1 MSGNIFGSLIDSV
14 KEVFS
19 NPQVLAQGVKDGNIA
34 RTGNT
39 EYFIDGKDSFHN
51 MKDAEAASGRWQKRA
66 QDELIGLATI
76 GIGKTAQGL
85 YKGGQTANTVNKGI
99 YLGGKTQPLLGMSK
113 SLPATVN
120 TGTQLTTKGTTAL
133 AQTANTVNKG
143 NNWAKRLTGT
153 LALGTAVSQSIS
165 EPSQKK
171 ATPVASRQRPKY
183 AVGKYNQKSY
193 NRLLQLQK
201 VYGGDLIRQ
210 KDGSYFLR
218 NKNGSFYGN
227 GRALNAKTGK
237 MQNYDL
243 YGSGRFL
250 NGNPKQSNSSNIV
263 STVLDSNYLYGY
275 RGKPRTRMNNSESFK
290 TAWTNARNSGL
301 GTFTW
306 NGKSYNTMKKGET
319 QQDYNSWLSKQ
330 NKAPQEASPTQ
341 GTPGYSIHVGSEN
354 VTLSTPNGQT
364 TDITNSH
371 NISTLINN
379 GNYKAPNLGNAA
391 TNYLENRPLD
401 SYSELTKHNFDR
413 GDIRQGMRA
422 NGINPYN
429 YSGSD
434 RKQLRTY
441 LNNPTTDNYTQ
452 SVSKVIGDSKIQQN
466 MLNNAVQN
474 QTSQYQLTKPNLG
487 YNTSQNSQLVNLKF
501 KQGGQMYK
509 YAAGAQMVQPQQT
522 DGQQGIEQ
530 QAMSLVQ
537 AAMQGDQQ
545 ANQTIQK
552 IMQAAQQGDQQAA
565 QVAQLLKAIVQQMKG
580 SRKARLGAK
589 LDYIKQSIGECPEG
603 QEVVYFKKGGEICK
617 VCAGKKMQNGG
628 KSDPIKNFKKK
639 KEQDAVKQAYQ
650 KNPYTRGKSAKEIAE
665 MQRRN
670 RQEAGA
676 GKGENDAN
684 VAPWNYKKKR

>member
-1 MSGNIFGSLIDSV
+1 MFDFFDIFKVDPTISDPAV
-14 KEVFS
+14 
-19 NPQVLAQGVKDGNIA
+19 A
-34 RTGNT
+34 
-39 EYFIDGKDSFHN
+39 
-51 MKDAEAASGRWQKRA
+51 AASGITRDSKGTIHQKHTA
-66 QDELIGLATI
+66 ASNQLAHNLAAI
-76 GIGKTAQGL
+76 SATAWGPVADGVL
-85 YKGGQTANTVNKGI
+85 VPSVEYTPIASKMLPKAANSVINM
-99 YLGGKTQPLLGMSK
+99 GGKTQPLQGMSK
-113 SLPATVN
+113 SLPSVKGTIALATKAAN
-120 TGTQLTTKGTTAL
+120 SGSKWTKGIAGTA
-133 AQTANTVNKG
+133 
-143 NNWAKRLTGT
+143 
-153 LALGTAVSQSIS
+153 ALGTAVGQGVS
-165 EPSQKK
+165 EPSRKK
-171 ATPVASRQRPKY
+171 GTVTTVNQNSKQNPKY
-183 AVGKYNQKSY
+183 AIGKYNQRSY
-193 NRLLQLQK
+193 NRLSQLQK

-227 GRALNAKTGK
+227 GRALNARTGK

-243 YGSGRFL
+243 YGTGKFL

-306 NGKSYNTMKKGET
+306 KGKSYNTMKKGET
-319 QQDYNSWLSKQ
+319 QQQYDSWLSKQ
-330 NKAPQEASPTQ
+330 SKPTQQTAPTQ
-341 GTPGYSIHVGSEN
+341 GTPGYGIHVGNGS
-354 VTLSTPNGQT
+354 VALSTPNGQT

-422 NGINPYN
+422 NGLNPYD

-452 SVSKVIGDSKIQQN
+452 SVSKVIGDGKIQQN

-522 DGQQGIEQ
+522 SGQQGIEQ
-530 QAMSLVQ
+530 QAMALVQ

-552 IMQAAQQGDQQAA
+552 IMQAAQQGDQQAV

-617 VCAGKKMQNGG
+617 VCAGKKMQDGG
-628 KSDPIKNFKKK
+628 KSDPIKDFKKK
-639 KEQDAVKQAYQ
+639 KDAVKQSYQ
-650 KNPYTRGKSAKEIAE
+650 RNPYTRGKSAKEIAE

-670 RQEAGA
+670 KQEASA

>member
-1 MSGNIFGSLIDSV
+1 MFDFFDIFKV
-14 KEVFS
+14 
-19 NPQVLAQGVKDGNIA
+19 NPTISDPAVA
-34 RTGNT
+34 
-39 EYFIDGKDSFHN
+39 
-51 MKDAEAASGRWQKRA
+51 AASGITRDSKGTIHQKHTA
-66 QDELIGLATI
+66 ASNQLAHNLAAI
-76 GIGKTAQGL
+76 SATAWGPVADGVL
-85 YKGGQTANTVNKGI
+85 VPSVEYTPIASKMLPKAANSVINM
-99 YLGGKTQPLLGMSK
+99 GGKTQPLLGMSK
-113 SLPATVN
+113 SLPSV
-120 TGTQLTTKGTTAL
+120 KGTTAL
-133 AQTANTVNKG
+133 ATKAANSGSKWTKGIAGTV
-143 NNWAKRLTGT
+143 
-153 LALGTAVSQSIS
+153 ALGTAVGQGVS
-165 EPSQKK
+165 EPSRKK
-171 ATPVASRQRPKY
+171 GTVVTVNQNSKQNPKY
-183 AVGKYNQKSY
+183 AIGKYNQRSY
-193 NRLLQLQK
+193 NRLSQLQK

-218 NKNGSFYGN
+218 NTYGSFYGN

-341 GTPGYSIHVGSEN
+341 GTPGYGIHVGSGN
-354 VTLSTPNGQT
+354 VTLSTPNSST

-371 NISTLINN
+371 NVSTLINN

-452 SVSKVIGDSKIQQN
+452 SVSKVIGDGKIQQN

-501 KQGGQMYK
+501 KKGGQMYK
-509 YAAGAQMVQPQQT
+509 YAAGAQIVQPQQT
-522 DGQQGIEQ
+522 SGQQGIEQ
-530 QAMSLVQ
+530 QAMALVQ

-617 VCAGKKMQNGG
+617 VCAGKKMQDGG

-650 KNPYTRGKSAKEIAE
+650 RNPYTRGKSAKEIAE
-665 MQRRN
+665 MQKRN
-670 RQEAGA
+670 RQEAGV
-676 GKGENDAN
+676 GKGENDAK

>member
-1 MSGNIFGSLIDSV
+1 MFDFFDIFKVDPTISDPAV
-14 KEVFS
+14 
-19 NPQVLAQGVKDGNIA
+19 A
-34 RTGNT
+34 
-39 EYFIDGKDSFHN
+39 
-51 MKDAEAASGRWQKRA
+51 AASGITRDANGTLHQKHTA
-66 QDELIGLATI
+66 VSNKLADNLAAIATTAWGPVLEGTLIPSVEYTPIASKMLPKATN
-76 GIGKTAQGL
+76 TA
-85 YKGGQTANTVNKGI
+85 VNI
-99 YLGGKTQPLLGMSK
+99 GGKTQPLLGMSK
-113 SLPATVN
+113 SLPATR
-120 TGTQLTTKGTTAL
+120 GTTAL

-143 NNWAKRLTGT
+143 NNLAKRLTGT
-153 LALGTAVSQSIS
+153 LALGTAVSQGIS

-183 AVGKYNQKSY
+183 AIGKYNQRSY
-193 NRLLQLQK
+193 NRLSQLQK

-275 RGKPRTRMNNSESFK
+275 RGKPKTRMNNSKSFK

-330 NKAPQEASPTQ
+330 NKASQEASPIQ
-341 GTPGYSIHVGSEN
+341 GTPGYGIHVGN
-354 VTLSTPNGQT
+354 DGVTLSTPNGQT
-364 TDITNSH
+364 TNITNSH
-371 NISTLINN
+371 NVSTLINN
-379 GNYKAPNLGNAA
+379 GNYKAPNLGNAS
-391 TNYLENRPLD
+391 TNQLENTPLNG
-401 SYSELTKHNFDR
+401 YSKLTKHNFNR
-413 GDIRQGMRA
+413 SDIRQGMRA
-422 NGINPYN
+422 NGLNPYD

-441 LNNPTTDNYTQ
+441 LNNPTADNYTQ
-452 SVSKVIGDSKIQQN
+452 SVGKIIEDGKIQQN

-474 QTSQYQLTKPNLG
+474 QTSQYQLTKPNLANLR
-487 YNTSQNSQLVNLKF
+487 YDPSQNSQLVSLKF

-509 YAAGAQMVQPQQT
+509 YATGAQMVQPQQAS
-522 DGQQGIEQ
+522 GQQGIEQ
-530 QAMSLVQ
+530 QAIALVQ

-565 QVAQLLKAIVQQMKG
+565 QVAQLLKNIVQQMQG

-589 LDYIKQSIGECPEG
+589 LNYFKQTSECPEG
-603 QEVVYFKKGGEICK
+603 QEVVYFKKGGELCK
-617 VCAGKKMQNGG
+617 VCAGKKMQDGG
-628 KSDPIKNFKKK
+628 KSDPIKEFKKRRNK
-639 KEQDAVKQAYQ
+639 KELCKCGAKVA
-650 KNPYTRGKSAKEIAE
+650 TRNS
-665 MQRRN
+665 
-670 RQEAGA
+670 
-676 GKGENDAN
+676 
-684 VAPWNYKKKR
+684 KKKR

>member
-1 MSGNIFGSLIDSV
+1 MFDFFDIFKVDPTVSDPAV
-14 KEVFS
+14 
-19 NPQVLAQGVKDGNIA
+19 A
-34 RTGNT
+34 
-39 EYFIDGKDSFHN
+39 
-51 MKDAEAASGRWQKRA
+51 AASGITRDSKGTIHQKHTA
-66 QDELIGLATI
+66 ASNQLAHNLAAI
-76 GIGKTAQGL
+76 SATAWGPVADGVL
-85 YKGGQTANTVNKGI
+85 VPSVEYTPIASKMLPKAANSVINM
-99 YLGGKTQPLLGMSK
+99 GGKTQPLLGMSK
-113 SLPATVN
+113 SLPSV
-120 TGTQLTTKGTTAL
+120 KGTTAL
-133 AQTANTVNKG
+133 ATKAANSGSKWTKRIAGTA
-143 NNWAKRLTGT
+143 
-153 LALGTAVSQSIS
+153 ALGTAVGQGVS
-165 EPSQKK
+165 EPSRKK
-171 ATPVASRQRPKY
+171 GTVITANQNSKQNPKY
-183 AVGKYNQKSY
+183 AIGKYNQRSY
-193 NRLLQLQK
+193 NRLSQLQK

-218 NKNGSFYGN
+218 NTYGSFYGN

-250 NGNPKQSNSSNIV
+250 NGNSKQSNSSNIV

-306 NGKSYNTMKKGET
+306 KGKSYNTMKKGET
-319 QQDYNSWLSKQ
+319 QQQYDSWLSKQ
-330 NKAPQEASPTQ
+330 SKPTQQTAPTQ
-341 GTPGYSIHVGSEN
+341 GTPGYGIHVGNGS
-354 VTLSTPNGQT
+354 VALSTPNGQT

-371 NISTLINN
+371 NVSTLINN

-413 GDIRQGMRA
+413 GDIRQGMRE

-452 SVSKVIGDSKIQQN
+452 SVSKVIGDGKIQQN

-522 DGQQGIEQ
+522 GGQQGIEQ

-565 QVAQLLKAIVQQMKG
+565 QVAQLLKAIVQKMKG

-617 VCAGKKMQNGG
+617 VCAGKKMQDGG

-650 KNPYTRGKSAKEIAE
+650 RNPYTRGKSAKEIAE

-670 RQEAGA
+670 RQEASA
-676 GKGENDAN
+676 GKGENDAK

>member
-1 MSGNIFGSLIDSV
+1 MFDFFDIFKVDPTISDPAV
-14 KEVFS
+14 
-19 NPQVLAQGVKDGNIA
+19 A
-34 RTGNT
+34 
-39 EYFIDGKDSFHN
+39 
-51 MKDAEAASGRWQKRA
+51 AASGITRDSKGTIHQKHTA
-66 QDELIGLATI
+66 ASNQLAHNLAAISTTAWGPVLEGTLIPSVEYAPIASKMLPKA
-76 GIGKTAQGL
+76 
-85 YKGGQTANTVNKGI
+85 ANSVINM
-99 YLGGKTQPLLGMSK
+99 GGKTQPLLGMSK
-113 SLPATVN
+113 SLPSV
-120 TGTQLTTKGTTAL
+120 KGTTAL
-133 AQTANTVNKG
+133 ATKAANSGSKWTKGIAGTA
-143 NNWAKRLTGT
+143 
-153 LALGTAVSQSIS
+153 ALGTAVGQGVS
-165 EPSQKK
+165 EPSRKK
-171 ATPVASRQRPKY
+171 GTVITVNQNSKQNPKY
-183 AVGKYNQKSY
+183 AIGKYNQRSY
-193 NRLLQLQK
+193 NRLSQLQK

-218 NKNGSFYGN
+218 NTYGSFYGN

-250 NGNPKQSNSSNIV
+250 NGNSKQSNSSNIV

-330 NKAPQEASPTQ
+330 NRAPQEASPTQ
-341 GTPGYSIHVGSEN
+341 GTPGYGIHVGSKN
-354 VTLSTPNGQT
+354 VTLSTPNGST

-371 NISTLINN
+371 NVSTLINN
-379 GNYKAPNLGNAA
+379 GNYKAPNLGNAT

-401 SYSELTKHNFDR
+401 SYSELTKNNFDR

-429 YSGSD
+429 YLGSD

-452 SVSKVIGDSKIQQN
+452 SVSKIIGDGKIQQN

-522 DGQQGIEQ
+522 GGQQGIEQ
-530 QAMSLVQ
+530 QAMALVQ

-552 IMQAAQQGDQQAA
+552 IMQKAQQGDQQAA

-617 VCAGKKMQNGG
+617 VCAGKKMQDGG

-650 KNPYTRGKSAKEIAE
+650 RNPYTRGKSAKEIAE

-670 RQEAGA
+670 RQEAGT
-676 GKGENDAN
+676 GKGENDAK
-684 VAPWNYKKKR
+684 VAPWNYKKKK

>member
-1 MSGNIFGSLIDSV
+1 MFDFFDIFKVDPTISDPAV
-14 KEVFS
+14 
-19 NPQVLAQGVKDGNIA
+19 A
-34 RTGNT
+34 
-39 EYFIDGKDSFHN
+39 
-51 MKDAEAASGRWQKRA
+51 AASGITRDSKGTIHQKHTA
-66 QDELIGLATI
+66 ASNKLADNLAAI
-76 GIGKTAQGL
+76 SATAWGPVADGVL
-85 YKGGQTANTVNKGI
+85 VPSVEYTPIASKMLPKAANSVINM
-99 YLGGKTQPLLGMSK
+99 GGKTQPLLGMSK
-113 SLPATVN
+113 SLPSV
-120 TGTQLTTKGTTAL
+120 KGTTAL
-133 AQTANTVNKG
+133 ATKAANSGSKWTKGIAGTA
-143 NNWAKRLTGT
+143 
-153 LALGTAVSQSIS
+153 ALGTAVGQGVS
-165 EPSQKK
+165 EPSRKK
-171 ATPVASRQRPKY
+171 GTVITVNQNSKQNPKY
-183 AVGKYNQKSY
+183 AIGKYNQRSY
-193 NRLLQLQK
+193 NRLSQLQK

-218 NKNGSFYGN
+218 NTYGSFYGN

-250 NGNPKQSNSSNIV
+250 NGNSKQSNSSNIV

-330 NKAPQEASPTQ
+330 NRAPQEASPTQ
-341 GTPGYSIHVGSEN
+341 GTPGYGIHVGNGS
-354 VTLSTPNGQT
+354 VTLSTPNGST

-371 NISTLINN
+371 NVSTLINN
-379 GNYKAPNLGNAA
+379 GNYKAPNLGNAT

-422 NGINPYN
+422 NGINPYD

-452 SVSKVIGDSKIQQN
+452 SVSKIIGDGKIQQN

-522 DGQQGIEQ
+522 GGQQGIEQ
-530 QAMSLVQ
+530 QAMALVQ

-552 IMQAAQQGDQQAA
+552 IMQKAQQGDQQAA

-617 VCAGKKMQNGG
+617 VCAGKKMQDGG

-650 KNPYTRGKSAKEIAE
+650 RNPYTRGKSAKEIAE

-670 RQEAGA
+670 RQEAGT
-676 GKGENDAN
+676 GKGENDAK
-684 VAPWNYKKKR
+684 VAPWNYKKKK

>member
-1 MSGNIFGSLIDSV
+1 MFDFFDIFKVDPTISDPAV
-14 KEVFS
+14 
-19 NPQVLAQGVKDGNIA
+19 A
-34 RTGNT
+34 
-39 EYFIDGKDSFHN
+39 
-51 MKDAEAASGRWQKRA
+51 AASGITRDSKGTIHQKHTA
-66 QDELIGLATI
+66 ASNQLAHNLAAI
-76 GIGKTAQGL
+76 SATAWGPVADGVL
-85 YKGGQTANTVNKGI
+85 VPSVEYTPIASKMLPKAANSVINM
-99 YLGGKTQPLLGMSK
+99 GGKTQPLLGMSK
-113 SLPATVN
+113 SLPSV
-120 TGTQLTTKGTTAL
+120 KGTTAL
-133 AQTANTVNKG
+133 ATKAANSGSKWTKGIAGTA
-143 NNWAKRLTGT
+143 
-153 LALGTAVSQSIS
+153 ALGTAVGQGVS
-165 EPSQKK
+165 EPSRKK
-171 ATPVASRQRPKY
+171 GTVITVNQNSKQNPKY
-183 AVGKYNQKSY
+183 AIGKYNQRSY
-193 NRLLQLQK
+193 NRLSQLQK

-218 NKNGSFYGN
+218 NTYGSFYGN

-250 NGNPKQSNSSNIV
+250 NGNSKQSNSSNIV

-330 NKAPQEASPTQ
+330 NRAPQEASPTQ
-341 GTPGYSIHVGSEN
+341 GTPGYGIHVGNGS
-354 VTLSTPNGQT
+354 VTLSTPNGST

-371 NISTLINN
+371 NVSTLINN

-429 YSGSD
+429 YLGSD

-452 SVSKVIGDSKIQQN
+452 SVSKIIGDGKIQQN

-522 DGQQGIEQ
+522 GGQQGIEQ
-530 QAMSLVQ
+530 QAMALVQ

-552 IMQAAQQGDQQAA
+552 IMQKAQQGDQQAA

-617 VCAGKKMQNGG
+617 VCAGKKMQDGG

-650 KNPYTRGKSAKEIAE
+650 RNPYTRGKSAKEIAE

-670 RQEAGA
+670 RQEAGT
-676 GKGENDAN
+676 GKGENDAK
-684 VAPWNYKKKR
+684 VAPWNYKKKK

>member
-1 MSGNIFGSLIDSV
+1 MFDFFDIFKVDPTISDPAV
-14 KEVFS
+14 
-19 NPQVLAQGVKDGNIA
+19 A
-34 RTGNT
+34 
-39 EYFIDGKDSFHN
+39 
-51 MKDAEAASGRWQKRA
+51 AASGITRDSKGTIHQKHTA
-66 QDELIGLATI
+66 ASNKLADNLAAIATTAWGPVLEGTLIPSVEYAPIASKMLPKA
-76 GIGKTAQGL
+76 
-85 YKGGQTANTVNKGI
+85 ANSVINM
-99 YLGGKTQPLLGMSK
+99 GGKTQPLLGMSK
-113 SLPATVN
+113 SLPSV
-120 TGTQLTTKGTTAL
+120 KGTTAL
-133 AQTANTVNKG
+133 ATKAANSGSKWTKGIAGTA
-143 NNWAKRLTGT
+143 
-153 LALGTAVSQSIS
+153 ALGTAVGQGVS
-165 EPSQKK
+165 EPSRKK
-171 ATPVASRQRPKY
+171 GTVITVNQNSKQNPKY
-183 AVGKYNQKSY
+183 AIGKYNQRSY
-193 NRLLQLQK
+193 NRLSQLQK

-218 NKNGSFYGN
+218 NTYGSFYGN

-250 NGNPKQSNSSNIV
+250 NGNSKQSNSSNIV

-330 NKAPQEASPTQ
+330 NRAPQEASPTQ
-341 GTPGYSIHVGSEN
+341 GTPGYGIHVGNGS
-354 VTLSTPNGQT
+354 VTLSTPNGST

-371 NISTLINN
+371 NVSTLINN
-379 GNYKAPNLGNAA
+379 GNYKAPNLGNAT

-422 NGINPYN
+422 NGINPYD

-452 SVSKVIGDSKIQQN
+452 SVSKIIGDGKIQQN

-522 DGQQGIEQ
+522 GGQQGIEQ
-530 QAMSLVQ
+530 QAMALVQ

-552 IMQAAQQGDQQAA
+552 IMQKAQQGDQQAA

-617 VCAGKKMQNGG
+617 VCAGKKMQDGG

-650 KNPYTRGKSAKEIAE
+650 RNPYTRGKSAKEIAE

-676 GKGENDAN
+676 GKGENDAK

>member
-1 MSGNIFGSLIDSV
+1 MFDFFDIFKVDPTISDPAV
-14 KEVFS
+14 
-19 NPQVLAQGVKDGNIA
+19 A
-34 RTGNT
+34 
-39 EYFIDGKDSFHN
+39 
-51 MKDAEAASGRWQKRA
+51 AASGITRDSKGTIHQKHTA
-66 QDELIGLATI
+66 ASNQLAHNLAAI
-76 GIGKTAQGL
+76 SATAWGPVADGVL
-85 YKGGQTANTVNKGI
+85 VPSVEYTPIASKMLPKAANSVINM
-99 YLGGKTQPLLGMSK
+99 GGKTQPLLGMSK
-113 SLPATVN
+113 SLPSV
-120 TGTQLTTKGTTAL
+120 KETTAL
-133 AQTANTVNKG
+133 ATKAANSGSKWTKGIAGTV
-143 NNWAKRLTGT
+143 
-153 LALGTAVSQSIS
+153 ALGTAVGQGVS
-165 EPSQKK
+165 EPSRKK
-171 ATPVASRQRPKY
+171 GTVVTVNQNSKQNPKY
-183 AVGKYNQKSY
+183 AIGKYNQRSY
-193 NRLLQLQK
+193 NRLSQLQK

-227 GRALNAKTGK
+227 GRALNARTGK

-250 NGNPKQSNSSNIV
+250 NSNSKQSNSSNIV

-275 RGKPRTRMNNSESFK
+275 KGKPRTRMNNSESFK

-330 NKAPQEASPTQ
+330 NKAPQKASPTQ
-341 GTPGYSIHVGSEN
+341 GTPGYGIHVGNGS
-354 VTLSTPNGQT
+354 VALSTPNGQT

-371 NISTLINN
+371 NVSTLINN

-413 GDIRQGMRA
+413 GDIRQGIRA

-452 SVSKVIGDSKIQQN
+452 SVSKIVGDSKIQQN

-474 QTSQYQLTKPNLG
+474 QTGQYQLTKPNSG
-487 YNTSQNSQLVNLKF
+487 NQNNQLVNLKF

-509 YAAGAQMVQPQQT
+509 YAAGAQMVQPQQAS
-522 DGQQGIEQ
+522 GQQGIEQ
-530 QAMSLVQ
+530 QAMALVQ
-537 AAMQGDQQ
+537 LAMQGDQQ

-552 IMQAAQQGDQQAA
+552 IMQAAQQGDQQAT

-617 VCAGKKMQNGG
+617 VCVGKKMQDGG

-650 KNPYTRGKSAKEIAE
+650 RNPYTRGKSAKEIAE

-676 GKGENDAN
+676 GKGENDAK

>member
-1 MSGNIFGSLIDSV
+1 MFDFFDIFKVDPTISDPAV
-14 KEVFS
+14 
-19 NPQVLAQGVKDGNIA
+19 A
-34 RTGNT
+34 
-39 EYFIDGKDSFHN
+39 
-51 MKDAEAASGRWQKRA
+51 AASGITRDSKGTIHQKHTA
-66 QDELIGLATI
+66 ASNQLAHNLAAI
-76 GIGKTAQGL
+76 SATAWGPVADGVL
-85 YKGGQTANTVNKGI
+85 VPSVEYTPIASKMLPKAANSVINM
-99 YLGGKTQPLLGMSK
+99 GGKTQPLLGMSK
-113 SLPATVN
+113 SLPSV
-120 TGTQLTTKGTTAL
+120 KGTTAL
-133 AQTANTVNKG
+133 ATKAANSGSKWTKGIAGTA
-143 NNWAKRLTGT
+143 
-153 LALGTAVSQSIS
+153 ALGTAVGQGVS
-165 EPSQKK
+165 EPSRKK
-171 ATPVASRQRPKY
+171 GTVITVNQNSKQNPKY
-183 AVGKYNQKSY
+183 AIGKYNQRSY
-193 NRLLQLQK
+193 NRLSQLQK

-218 NKNGSFYGN
+218 NTYGSFYGN

-250 NGNPKQSNSSNIV
+250 NSNPKQSNSSNIV

-275 RGKPRTRMNNSESFK
+275 RGKPKTRMNNSKSFK

-306 NGKSYNTMKKGET
+306 KGKSYNTMKKGET
-319 QQDYNSWLSKQ
+319 QQQYDSWLSKQ
-330 NKAPQEASPTQ
+330 SKPTQQTAPTQ
-341 GTPGYSIHVGSEN
+341 GTPGYGIHVGSGN
-354 VTLSTPNGQT
+354 VTLSTPNSST

-371 NISTLINN
+371 NVSTLINN

-422 NGINPYN
+422 NGINPYD

-452 SVSKVIGDSKIQQN
+452 SVSKVIGDGKIQQN

-487 YNTSQNSQLVNLKF
+487 YNPSQNSQLVNLKF

-509 YAAGAQMVQPQQT
+509 YAAGAQMVQPQQAS
-522 DGQQGIEQ
+522 GQQGIEQ
-530 QAMSLVQ
+530 QAMALVQ

-617 VCAGKKMQNGG
+617 VCAGKKMQDGG

-650 KNPYTRGKSAKEIAE
+650 RNPYTRGKSAKEIAE

-676 GKGENDAN
+676 GKGENDAK

>member
-1 MSGNIFGSLIDSV
+1 MFDFFDIFKVDPTISDPAV
-14 KEVFS
+14 
-19 NPQVLAQGVKDGNIA
+19 A
-34 RTGNT
+34 
-39 EYFIDGKDSFHN
+39 
-51 MKDAEAASGRWQKRA
+51 AASGITRDSKGTIHQKHTA
-66 QDELIGLATI
+66 ASNQLAHNLAAIST
-76 GIGKTAQGL
+76 TAWGPVADGVL
-85 YKGGQTANTVNKGI
+85 VPSVEYTPIASKMLPKAANSVINM
-99 YLGGKTQPLLGMSK
+99 GGKTQPLLGMSK
-113 SLPATVN
+113 SLPSV
-120 TGTQLTTKGTTAL
+120 KGTTAL
-133 AQTANTVNKG
+133 ATKAANSGSKWTKGIAGTA
-143 NNWAKRLTGT
+143 
-153 LALGTAVSQSIS
+153 ALGTAVGQGVS
-165 EPSQKK
+165 EPSRKK
-171 ATPVASRQRPKY
+171 GTVTTVNQNSKQNPKY
-183 AVGKYNQKSY
+183 AIGKYNQRSY
-193 NRLLQLQK
+193 NRLSQLQK

-227 GRALNAKTGK
+227 GRALNARTGK

-250 NGNPKQSNSSNIV
+250 NGNSKQSNSSNIV

-275 RGKPRTRMNNSESFK
+275 KGKPRTRMNNSESFK

-330 NKAPQEASPTQ
+330 NKAPQKASPTQ
-341 GTPGYSIHVGSEN
+341 GTPGYGIHVGSGN
-354 VTLSTPNGQT
+354 VTLSTPNGST

-371 NISTLINN
+371 NVSTLINN

-401 SYSELTKHNFDR
+401 SYSELTKHNFNR

-487 YNTSQNSQLVNLKF
+487 YNLSQNSQLVNLKF
-501 KQGGQMYK
+501 KKGGQMYK

-522 DGQQGIEQ
+522 SGQQGIEQ
-530 QAMSLVQ
+530 QAIALVQ

-565 QVAQLLKAIVQQMKG
+565 QVAQLLKAIVQKMKG

-617 VCAGKKMQNGG
+617 VCAGKKMQDGG

-650 KNPYTRGKSAKEIAE
+650 RNPYTRGKSAKKIAE

-670 RQEAGA
+670 RQEAST
-676 GKGENDAN
+676 GKGENDAK
-684 VAPWNYKKKR
+684 VAPWNYKKKG

>member
-1 MSGNIFGSLIDSV
+1 MFDFFDIFKADPTISDPAV
-14 KEVFS
+14 
-19 NPQVLAQGVKDGNIA
+19 A
-34 RTGNT
+34 
-39 EYFIDGKDSFHN
+39 
-51 MKDAEAASGRWQKRA
+51 AASGITRDANGTLHQKHTA
-66 QDELIGLATI
+66 VSNKLADNLAAIATTAWGPVLEGTLIPSVEYAPIASKMLPKATN
-76 GIGKTAQGL
+76 TA
-85 YKGGQTANTVNKGI
+85 VNI
-99 YLGGKTQPLLGMSK
+99 GGKTQPLLGMSK
-113 SLPATVN
+113 SLPSV
-120 TGTQLTTKGTTAL
+120 KGTTAL
-133 AQTANTVNKG
+133 ATKAANSGSKWTKGIAGTA
-143 NNWAKRLTGT
+143 
-153 LALGTAVSQSIS
+153 ALGTAVGQGVS
-165 EPSQKK
+165 EPSRKK
-171 ATPVASRQRPKY
+171 GTVITVNQNSKQNPKY
-183 AVGKYNQKSY
+183 AIGKYNQRSY
-193 NRLLQLQK
+193 NRLSQLQK

-218 NKNGSFYGN
+218 NTYGSFYGN

-250 NGNPKQSNSSNIV
+250 NGNSKQSNSSNIV

-341 GTPGYSIHVGSEN
+341 GTPGYGIHVGNGS
-354 VTLSTPNGQT
+354 VTLSTPNGST

-371 NISTLINN
+371 NVSTLINN

-422 NGINPYN
+422 NGINPYD

-452 SVSKVIGDSKIQQN
+452 SVSKIIGDGKIQQN

-487 YNTSQNSQLVNLKF
+487 YNPSQNSQLVNLKF

-509 YAAGAQMVQPQQT
+509 YAAGAQMVQPQQANSQ
-522 DGQQGIEQ
+522 DPIDQIAQIAAGSLQGDENSKQQLIQVLSNKEVAPKLLQIVDAGVKNQDKRAMIIAQAIKALQQGI
-530 QAMSLVQ
+530 
-537 AAMQGDQQ
+537 
-545 ANQTIQK
+545 T
-552 IMQAAQQGDQQAA
+552 
-565 QVAQLLKAIVQQMKG
+565 
-580 SRKARLGAK
+580 RKARLGAK

-617 VCAGKKMQNGG
+617 VCAGKKMQDGG
-628 KSDPIKNFKKK
+628 KSDPIKDFKKK
-639 KEQDAVKQAYQ
+639 KDVTKQTYQ
-650 KNPYTRGKSAKEIAE
+650 RNPYTRGKSAKEIAE

>member
-1 MSGNIFGSLIDSV
+1 MFDFFDIFKVDPTISDPAV
-14 KEVFS
+14 
-19 NPQVLAQGVKDGNIA
+19 A
-34 RTGNT
+34 
-39 EYFIDGKDSFHN
+39 
-51 MKDAEAASGRWQKRA
+51 AASGITRDSKGTIHQKHTA
-66 QDELIGLATI
+66 ASNQLAHNLAAI
-76 GIGKTAQGL
+76 SATAWGPVADGVL
-85 YKGGQTANTVNKGI
+85 VPSVEYTPIASKMLPKAANSVINM
-99 YLGGKTQPLLGMSK
+99 GGKTQPLLGMSK
-113 SLPATVN
+113 SLPSV
-120 TGTQLTTKGTTAL
+120 KGTTAL
-133 AQTANTVNKG
+133 ATKAANSGSKWTKGIAGTA
-143 NNWAKRLTGT
+143 
-153 LALGTAVSQSIS
+153 ALGTAVGQGVS
-165 EPSQKK
+165 EPSRKK
-171 ATPVASRQRPKY
+171 GTVITVNQNSKQNPKY
-183 AVGKYNQKSY
+183 AIGKYNQRSY
-193 NRLLQLQK
+193 NRLSQLQK

-218 NKNGSFYGN
+218 NTYGSFYGN

-250 NGNPKQSNSSNIV
+250 NGNSKQSNSSNIV

-330 NKAPQEASPTQ
+330 NRAPQEASPTQ
-341 GTPGYSIHVGSEN
+341 GTPGYGIHVGSEN
-354 VTLSTPNGQT
+354 VTLSTPNGST

-371 NISTLINN
+371 NVSTLINN
-379 GNYKAPNLGNAA
+379 GNYKAPNLGNAT

-429 YSGSD
+429 YLGSD

-452 SVSKVIGDSKIQQN
+452 SVSKIIGDGKIQQN

-522 DGQQGIEQ
+522 GGQQGIEQ
-530 QAMSLVQ
+530 QAMALVQ

-552 IMQAAQQGDQQAA
+552 IMQKAQQGDQQAA

-617 VCAGKKMQNGG
+617 VCAGKKMQDGG

-650 KNPYTRGKSAKEIAE
+650 RNPYTRGKSAKEIAE

-670 RQEAGA
+670 RQEAGT
-676 GKGENDAN
+676 GKGENDAK
-684 VAPWNYKKKR
+684 VAPWNYKKKK